1 MRRGLDISAGQAA
14 GWRRPGQ
21 PARPAPWVRWLTC
34 LALVVGL
41 LPVGADAACFRKEPG
56 TLWNY
61 AGDIS
66 RSLRIRM
73 TLIFDGT
80 RLKGR
85 YTYASQLRDIDLEG
99 TVREGRDVVLDEKD
113 AAGRVVA
120 RFTGRFAERD
130 PRGIYGD
137 SPLTCDVII
146 GTWQR
151 TGSTEQRPFHVHA
164 VDATSG
170 SLAHRYGAAGAGD
183 DDRVHRNAARFWEAV
198 KRGDKNAV
206 AAQISYP
213 IRIPMGGKAKTLR
226 SPGEFAR
233 EYDAILTP
241 RTRAAILDDIPRYM
255 FVRDEGIMLAGGIV
269 WFGADGR
276 VTSLT
281 PLR

>member
-1 MRRGLDISAGQAA
+1 MTRRFDTSAGVVA
-14 GWRRPGQ
+14 GWRRPG
-21 PARPAPWVRWLTC
+21 RSAPWVRRLAS
-34 LALVVGL
+34 LALVLGL

-61 AGDIS
+61 VGDIS
-66 RSLRIRM
+66 TSLRIRM

-99 TVREGRDVVLDEKD
+99 AVREGRDVVLDEKD

-130 PRGIYGD
+130 PRGIYGN

-151 TGSTEQRPFHVHA
+151 IGTTDQRPFYVHA
-164 VDATSG
+164 ADATSG
-170 SLAHRYGAAGAGD
+170 SLAHRYVAAGAKD

-198 KRGDKNAV
+198 KRSDKNAV
-206 AAQISYP
+206 AAEITYP
-213 IRIPMGGKAKTLR
+213 IRIDMDGQAKTLR
-226 SPGEFAR
+226 SPGEFVR
-233 EYDAILTP
+233 QYDAILTP
-241 RTRAAILDDIPRYM
+241 KTRAAILDDIPRYM
-255 FVRDEGIMLAGGIV
+255 FVRDQGIMLAGGIV
-269 WFGADGR
+269 WLGADGR
-276 VTSLT
+276 VISLA